1 MTKFFLKTYD
11 FFSKKK
17 SLLFIITIA
26 ITIICIFFAYRIN
39 FSEDISGFLP
49 ENEHNERENYALQ
62 HLGTSNTIMV
72 YFSKTNEETDDLLM
86 YEAIDV
92 FINTLYNNNIEDYTN
107 KIQYSV
113 DESEIVGKMNFIS
126 KNLPYFLEENDFKR
140 IDSLITEDNIFKQI
154 ENDRNLLGTIH
165 GGMMKS
171 VISNDP
177 LFISSELLKGLS
189 NFKMNDNFYSKDG
202 YIFNKNGEAIVM
214 IESKY
219 PLSETANNKTLTR
232 LIDKSAE
239 VTMEQ
244 IKDIE
249 ILPFGAAYVSVGN
262 AEQIKKDSILTIS
275 IAIILIIIILAY
287 SYRTFRIIVALPLS
301 LMFGMIFALGIT
313 SLLSD
318 EVSLIA
324 IGISSIIIG
333 IAANYPLHV
342 LDHKYHG
349 FGTRQTLNDIVNPLT
364 IGNITTV
371 GAFLS
376 LLFISSPAMKNLGV
390 FASMLL
396 VGTIFFVL
404 LVMPHIVPEKSRFYS
419 KEPKR
424 LFKKFTDIQFEN
436 SKLLILMIFILTIAS
451 FFIGKAGFDADMS
464 KINYMTDEQRVLM
477 KKLIDDTENSE
488 KTLYIVADG
497 ENLENALNNYEEI
510 LPDLEELANNDSN
523 LRLTSIGV
531 YLPSKKVQEKRLEL
545 WKNYW
550 NDKNIYPI
558 IEEAAEK
565 NGFKKEAFKN
575 FNNLITKDYEV
586 QDAEYF
592 QTLTNNLADNYIIDE
607 ENRAMIFSVIHI
619 NPDEFEDAKN
629 NIKNDTKYSNDKVFT
644 FSQES
649 ALSTVV
655 GSLSND
661 FDFVLYICSFIVF
674 FFLLL
679 SFGCIELSVIA
690 FLPLA
695 VSWLWILSIMN
706 ILDIQFNIVNIIL
719 ATFIF
724 GMGDDYTIFM
734 MEGCLYENR
743 FGKKMLSTY
752 KSTVALS
759 ALIMFVG
766 IGCLILAKHPAMKQL
781 GQVVIVG
788 MFCVVLAAYI
798 IPPFFFKWLT
808 TKKGQKR
815 SNPIT
820 IKNLSNTIFAFVC
833 FLIGSLYLT
842 LFGFFVLTIGGKS
855 TKHKMTYHRQ
865 LQKVCKFV
873 IKRIP
878 MAKCTIKNKSG
889 EEDPFDTPSI
899 IICNHQ
905 SHIDLM
911 AILALTPKVIVVTN
925 KWVWNAPFYRWIIR
939 YADFYPTENFDKDDI
954 EPLRKKIQEGYSIM
968 IFPEGTRSEDC
979 SILRFKKGAF
989 YLAKELNINILPILI
1004 HGFGYVLPKKY
1015 MLLKKGE
1022 LNVRVMPSIETKDKE
1037 YQVVCKETR
1046 AMYRQW
1052 YSELCNEVETSEYYA
1067 DEVIN
1072 NFVYKGKDVLKHVR
1086 KSLSGHD
1093 YYKELIGKLPKS
1105 GSVMLK
1111 NVGTGEISLLISLVR
1126 KDIHFTAIIEDEEKF
1141 LTASNCPSNP
1151 KNLLYLQ
1158 REESTD
1164 NYDYI
1169 IDCHG
1174 E

>member
-1 MTKFFLKTYD
+1 MTKFFLKIYD
-11 FFSKKK
+11 FFSENK
-17 SLLFIITIA
+17 SLLFA
-26 ITIICIFFAYRIN
+26 ITIIITIVCVFFASKID

-49 ENEHNERENYALQ
+49 ENENNERENYALQ

-72 YFSKTNEETDDLLM
+72 YFSKTNEDADDFLM
-86 YEAIDV
+86 YDAIDAFV
-92 FINTLYNNNIEDYTN
+92 NSLYDNNIEDYTN
-107 KIQYSV
+107 KIQYSI
-113 DESEIVGKMNFIS
+113 DESEIIEKMNFIS
-126 KNLPYFLEENDFKR
+126 NNLPYFLKKDDYKR
-140 IDSLITEDNIFKQI
+140 IDSLIVKENIFKQI
-154 ENDRNLLGTIH
+154 ENDKNILGTIH

-171 VISNDP
+171 VMTNDP
-177 LFISSELLKGLS
+177 LFISSELLNGLS
-189 NFKMNDNFYSKDG
+189 NFKMNDNFNSKDG
-202 YIFNKNGEAIVM
+202 YIFNKDGEAVVM

-219 PLSETANNKTLTR
+219 PLSETANNKKLTK

-239 VTMEQ
+239 ETENL
-244 IKDIE
+244 IKDVDV
-249 ILPFGAAYVSVGN
+249 LPFGAAYVSVGN

-287 SYRTFRIIVALPLS
+287 SYRSLRIIVALPLS
-301 LMFGMIFALGIT
+301 LLFGMIFALGIT

-324 IGISSIIIG
+324 VGISSIIIG

-436 SKLLILMIFILTIAS
+436 SRVLILVIFALTVAS

-464 KINYMTDEQRVLM
+464 KINYMTDEQKVLM
-477 KKLIDDTENSE
+477 KKLITDTENSD

-510 LPDLEELANNDSN
+510 LPDLEKLANNDSN

-531 YLPSKKVQEKRLEL
+531 YLPSKKEQEKRLEL
-545 WKNYW
+545 WENYW
-550 NDKNIYPI
+550 KDKNIYPA
-558 IEEAAEK
+558 IEAAAEK
-565 NGFKKEAFKN
+565 IGFKKDAFKN
-575 FNNLITKDYEV
+575 FKELITRDFEV

-619 NPDEFEDAKN
+619 NPDDFENVKN
-629 NIKNDTKYSNDKVFT
+629 NLKNDKKYSNNKVFA

-655 GSLSND
+655 SSLSDD

-674 FFLLL
+674 FFLLV
-679 SFGCIELSVIA
+679 SFGRIELSMIA

-695 VSWLWILSIMN
+695 ISWLWILSIMN
-706 ILDIQFNIVNIIL
+706 VFDIQFNIVNIIL

-798 IPPFFFKWLT
+798 IPSFFFKWLT

-820 IKNLSNTIFAFVC
+820 IKNLSYTVFAFVC
-833 FLIGSLYLT
+833 FLIGSFYLT
-842 LFGFFVLTIGGKS
+842 FLGFFLLTIGGRS
-855 TKHKMTYHRQ
+855 EKHKITYHRH
-865 LQKVCKFV
+865 LQWICKFV
-873 IKRIP
+873 LKKIP
-878 MAKCTIKNKSG
+878 MTNCTIKNNSG
-889 EEDPFDTPSI
+889 EENPFDKPAI
-899 IICNHQ
+899 MICNHQ
-905 SHIDLM
+905 AHIDLM
-911 AILALTPKVIVVTN
+911 AILALSHKIIVVTN

-939 YADFYPTENFDKDDI
+939 YADFYPAEKFDVEDI
-954 EPLRKKIQEGYSIM
+954 GPLKNKMQEGYSIA

-979 SILRFKKGAF
+979 SILRFHKGAF
-989 YLAKELNINILPILI
+989 YLAKELNVSIIPVMI

-1022 LNVRVMPSIETKDKE
+1022 LHIEVLPRICTDNID
-1037 YQVVCKETR
+1037 YQELCKETR
-1046 AMYRQW
+1046 KMYKEK
-1052 YSELCNEVETSEYYA
+1052 YSELCKEVETPNYYA
-1067 DEVIN
+1067 DEIIN
-1072 NFVYKGKDVLKHVR
+1072 NYIYKGKDVLNAVR
-1086 KSLSGHD
+1086 KSLAMND
-1093 YYKELIGKLPKS
+1093 NYKELISAVPETGNVL
-1105 GSVMLK
+1105 LR
-1111 NVGTGEISLLISLVR
+1111 NVGMGEVSLLMALVR
-1126 KDIHFTAIIEDEEKF
+1126 KNANFTAIIEDEEKY
-1141 LTASNCPSNP
+1141 LTANNCASIP
-1151 KNLLYLQ
+1151 KNLIYSQ
-1158 REESTD
+1158 EVNEEELF
-1164 NYDYI
+1164 NYI